1 MFTGRKQSRL
11 SVIAALA
18 VVLGLAIPTSLPPAQ
33 AQGNPNP
40 KVVPNNARYR
50 TLSAQW
56 WQWALSVPA
65 AVNPLTDPT
74 GANCAQG
81 QGEFSNVWFLAGIL
95 EGPAVTRNECTIPP
109 GKSLFFPILN
119 TFFACDPPPAPEPCP
134 PLADMRE
141 SVASQ
146 MNNPLLLEA
155 SIDGVPVQAVSSY
168 RAASSVFSLQLSADN
183 VFGAPAGTYE
193 PAVADGYYLLVTPLT
208 RGQHTIH
215 FKGTANFGFTTEATY
230 NLTVR

>member
-18 VVLGLAIPTSLPPAQ
+18 VVLGLAIPASLPPAQ

-95 EGPAVTRNECTIPP
+95 DGPAVTRDCTIPP

-119 TFFACDPPPAPEPCP
+119 TFQACDPPPAACP
-134 PLADMRE
+134 PLADLRE
-141 SVASQ
+141 LVASQ

-168 RAASSVFSLQLSADN
+168 RAASSVFSLQLAADN

-215 FKGTANFGFTTEATY
+215 FKGTTGDDSFTTEVTY